1 MNRAAGEVA
10 AGPRPRRGGAAGGGL
25 LIATAGAAPAHT
37 AGPGAPAGGHPSTVS
52 AGSPARAGGGISL
65 KITADHLPYYEAEL
79 HSVVITS
86 YQR

>member
-1 MNRAAGEVA
+1 MSRFRRALGAMTITA
-10 AGPRPRRGGAAGGGL
+10 AAAGGGL

-52 AGSPARAGGGISL
+52 AGSPAWAGSGISL
-65 KITADHLPYYEAEL
+65 KITADNLPYYEAEL